1 MDTNK
6 IAIDV
11 VLIPPDDIIQFAV
24 DINKTFPET
33 SAENYVLDA
42 KTCIP
47 HITLLMG
54 LITREQVPEVSHKL
68 NALVERFSA
77 LNLTITHAKS
87 LARLDG
93 KVLSGLEIEKTPE
106 LQKLHEAILNEMNS
120 VFTYNG
126 VEKEMFYTPPPV
138 NEVPMFWVSGF
149 VKTSIRENYYPHI
162 TLGVGELKQKI
173 APVRFTTSKIALC
186 HLGNYCTC
194 RNILWSASL
203 S

>member
-11 VLIPPDDIIQFAV
+11 VLIPPDNVIQLAI

-33 SAENYVLDA
+33 GAENYVLDA

-54 LITREQVPEVSHKL
+54 LITREQIPEVGRKL
-68 NALVERFSA
+68 GVLAEKFSA

-87 LARLDG
+87 SARPDG
-93 KVLSGLEIEKTPE
+93 KVLSGFEIEKTAE
-106 LQKLHEAILNEMNS
+106 LQKFHETILNEMS
-120 VFTYNG
+120 SIFTYDG

-138 NEVPMFWVSGF
+138 NEVPMFWVQGF
-149 VKTSIRENYYPHI
+149 AKTSVRENYKPHI
-162 TLGVGELKQKI
+162 TLGVGEPKQEI
-173 APVRFTTSKIALC
+173 TPVQFTASKLALC

-194 RNILWSASL
+194 RNVLWSASL

>member
-1 MDTNK
+1 MDKSK

-11 VLIPPDDIIQFAV
+11 VLIPPDYIVQHAI

-54 LITREQVPEVSHKL
+54 LITREQVSEVSRKL
-68 NALVERFSA
+68 DALVEKFSA

-87 LARLDG
+87 SARLDS

-106 LQKLHEAILNEMNS
+106 LQK
-120 VFTYNG
+120 Y
-126 VEKEMFYTPPPV
+126 
-138 NEVPMFWVSGF
+138 
-149 VKTSIRENYYPHI
+149 
-162 TLGVGELKQKI
+162 
-173 APVRFTTSKIALC
+173 
-186 HLGNYCTC
+186 
-194 RNILWSASL
+194 
-203 S
+203 

>member
-1 MDTNK
+1 MNTDK

-11 VLIPPDDIIQFAV
+11 VLIPPDNIIQYAI

-54 LITREQVPEVSHKL
+54 LITREQIPEVGRKL
-68 NALVERFSA
+68 GELAKKFSA
-77 LNLTITHAKS
+77 LNLTITHSKS
-87 LARLDG
+87 STRPDG
-93 KVLSGLEIEKTPE
+93 KVLSGLEIERTPE
-106 LQKLHEAILNEMNS
+106 LQKLHEAICDEMAS
-120 VFTYNG
+120 VFTYDG
-126 VEKEMFYTPPPV
+126 VTKEMFFTPPPV

-149 VKTSIRENYYPHI
+149 AKTSVREKYKPHI
-162 TLGVGELKQKI
+162 TLGMGEPKKEI
-173 APVRFTTSKIALC
+173 TPVQFNASKLALC
-186 HLGNYCTC
+186 HLGTYCTC
-194 RNILWSASL
+194 RDVLWSASL